1 MKKFFKKSFS
11 HERGFNMFSAIV
23 ATILIMTGVVLT
35 STLIT
40 TEEKTS
46 RQIYSMLNNYQLA
59 DAANIARA
67 DALQTF
73 NYNFREQLE
82 GFLSYSDSKLKEE
95 QGFNLFVLRQPGKE
109 FVFDDVKKTFEE
121 SILYMDA
128 NTGQGFD
135 KAIRFVADNTISQFN
150 EDTYGRFSIYLS
162 GYKNRVDAQNA
173 LYTVVKSAVSEANL
187 ADESFLDV
195 VGCTKDDCPLGTFY
209 FNIPLN
215 KLSDEA
221 YESLPRIVVKD
232 LVTNEEIK
240 MAILPRTNLKI
251 YIPLRFFKALN
262 EARKAANGLVEAHD
276 DLDSYELGFCNG
288 CQPNSDFAGG
298 LSSWAKPCDG
308 TLKVTIAE
316 ILGVTEYTAGDS
328 RAGDEGLFAKGSEV
342 VCQALLDADAFD
354 LTSGDFK
361 ILNTTLP
368 PEDPQRKRAINN
380 CGIYRLRISTGQEA
394 KFIVQTGSGAV
405 SAGALLKCGKIT
417 GVSADLAYK
426 EDNLAYI
433 VKGTYDGGKS
443 NVYQI
448 RVSDEAMTRTQNVTG
463 PSLLS
468 SGRICTSTGVGSSG
482 TCT

>member
-1 MKKFFKKSFS
+1 
-11 HERGFNMFSAIV
+11 MFSAIV

-95 QGFNLFVLRQPGKE
+95 QGFNLFVLRQPGRE
-109 FVFDDVKKTFEE
+109 FKFSDVRKTFEE
-121 SILYMDA
+121 SILYMDS

-173 LYTVVKSAVSEANL
+173 LYKVVKGAVDGAV
-187 ADESFLDV
+187 DEGFLDV
-195 VGCTKDDCPLGTFY
+195 VGCTELDCPLGTFY

-215 KLSDEA
+215 QLSDEA

-262 EARKAANGLVEAHD
+262 EARKAANGLVEVHD
-276 DLDSYELGFCNG
+276 ELDTYRLGFCNS
-288 CQPNSDFAGG
+288 CQPNADFFGA

-308 TLKVTIAE
+308 TLKATLASE
-316 ILGVTEYTAGDS
+316 ILGVTEYTSGDS
-328 RAGDEGLFAKGSEV
+328 RAGDEGLFAKGSV
-342 VCQALLDADAFD
+342 TVCQGLLDKGAFN
-354 LTSGDFK
+354 LTTGDFK

-368 PEDPQRKRAINN
+368 PEDPQRKRAISN
-380 CGIYRLRISTGQEA
+380 CGIYRLRISTGQQS
-394 KFIVQTGSGAV
+394 KFIVNTSSGTV
-405 SAGALLKCGKIT
+405 TAGTPLKCGKIT

-426 EDNLAYI
+426 EDNPAYI
-433 VKGTYDGGKS
+433 VKGTYDGKKS

-448 RVSDEAMTRTQNVTG
+448 RVSDEAMERTVAITG
-463 PSLLS
+463 SALLS
-468 SGRICTSTGVGSSG
+468 LPQCNSTGVGANGSCS
-482 TCT
+482 